1 MVQRAHQTGAQN
13 VMDSI
18 PLLTF
23 FSYIFLI
30 LNSYFQISTF
40 NHCDNSIIRVHTET
54 GKENPMTFYPIP
66 WLQNEVK
73 MDDQASFYRAR
84 FEGVDYHIYNTVE
97 SLLK

>member
-1 MVQRAHQTGAQN
+1 MVQRAHPTGVQN

-30 LNSYFQISTF
+30 LNSYFQISTL
-40 NHCDNSIIRVHTET
+40 NNCDNGIIRVHTET
-54 GKENPMTFYPIP
+54 GKENPMTFYP
-66 WLQNEVK
+66 NEVK

-84 FEGVDYHIYNTVE
+84 FEGVHYHIYNTVE